1 MKLKG
6 AKAVHYDSG
15 PNMTPL
21 VDVVMVILIFLMLA
35 GSFGGTTHYLMS
47 KAGIKPKGVSHQAL
61 PPGYVPDIDLD
72 LQISNNP
79 DGPGFVA
86 RINNS
91 PTGTGDEATLAATL
105 SAKYKNFL
113 AAGEKP
119 EHLEVVLYPA
129 RNVKYEYV
137 VQVYQAALQAQFQKV
152 AFATSG

>member
-1 MKLKG
+1 MKIKG

-47 KAGIKPKGVSHQAL
+47 KSGIQRGGHSKTPL
-61 PPGYVPDIDLD
+61 PPGTPPEINLD
-72 LQISNNP
+72 LQIANNP

-86 RINNS
+86 RINNGQ
-91 PTGTGDEATLAATL
+91 GTGDAAVLASILTT
-105 SAKYKNFL
+105 KYKEYL
-113 AAGEKP
+113 AAGDKP
-119 EHLEVVLYPA
+119 EHLQVVLKPA
-129 RNVKYEYV
+129 RNVKYQYV

-152 AFATSG
+152 AFATTG